1 MVNKLDLTC
10 RALLPLF
17 LPVFVLDFLLSLSSL
32 AYIIFFG
39 DGGNPTAFSTNVVIT
54 EKNCGMQSVA
64 VSSIKNNDSSS
75 HGNPRRSPKVSKDG
89 DLESS
94 FQDAKTIYEVTK
106 NATDKYGDH
115 VAMQHFKFL
124 ELKKIKDT
132 DRYPTKHYSNA
143 LVKITYDEL
152 GKKICRFGIGLRSI
166 GMDPQQNITNFDT
179 AEGKFTLV
187 IYEDTCKEWSI
198 AMQGALSQS
207 MVIATCYA
215 TLGDNAVVSAVN
227 ETGATAIMVNWK
239 NSKKFCDLAEQMPTL
254 KTIIASTHEL
264 PKDSEIYRP
273 LNSDKIQ
280 VVSFEEIIDMG
291 KESKF
296 EPNPPKPSDVAVIM
310 YTSGSTGKPK
320 GVVMKHSH
328 LVAGL
333 AGMSSNV
340 HLREKEEVYVS
351 YLPLAHILALQID
364 NVVLWAGC
372 TSSYNDSRAL
382 SQEMQ
387 RFKPTIFAGVPK
399 VWEML
404 QTGLEK
410 KLSKGPTSLKI
421 IFDILLVWK
430 IWMLTMGM
438 DTPASNMFFGLICS
452 KVFGRKRI
460 EFGVTGGGPMSESL
474 QLFCRA
480 VFNSPIIQGYALTET
495 CVGGCFQALFDQ
507 RSGVVGPPVPC
518 VEIALQSELDIK
530 DNQGFPYLASDRT
543 GAKGERVIGRGEIC
557 MRGPCISSGYYK
569 LPDKTK
575 EDFDEEGFFHT
586 GDIGQF
592 TSDGCIQIVDR
603 KKNLVKLK
611 GGEYVAIEAM
621 ESVFI
626 GSPYVSALC
635 VIANGDL
642 DGPLAIAIADNDA
655 LEEWAK
661 NANIGYDSVHILA
674 KTDGARKEVVKSF
687 IEKGKEGG
695 LTKLELRIKD
705 CVLITDD
712 EWKPGH
718 GMTASMKMD
727 RKSILKIHEDKLLA
741 MYKRQG
747 VKISC

>member
-1 MVNKLDLTC
+1 MVNKLDLIC
-10 RALLPLF
+10 KALLPLF
-17 LPVFVLDFLLSLSSL
+17 LPVFVLDILLFLCSLV
-32 AYIIFFG
+32 YIIFFG
-39 DGGNPTAFSTNVVIT
+39 DGGNPTVFSTNVVIT
-54 EKNCGMQSVA
+54 EKNSGMQSVA
-64 VSSIKNNDSSS
+64 VSSSTTSSS
-75 HGNPRRSPKVSKDG
+75 HGTPRRSPRVSKEG
-89 DLESS
+89 DIESS
-94 FQDAKTIYEVTK
+94 FPDAKTVYEMTK
-106 NATDKYGDH
+106 KATDKYGDH
-115 VAMQHFKFL
+115 IAMQHFKFL
-124 ELKKIKDT
+124 ELKKIRET
-132 DRYPTKHYSNA
+132 DRFPTKHYSNE
-143 LVKITYDEL
+143 LIKITYDEL
-152 GKKICRFGIGLRSI
+152 GEKICSFGKGLRSI
-166 GMDPQQNITNFDT
+166 GMEPQQNITKFD
-179 AEGKFTLV
+179 ALV

-215 TLGDNAVVSAVN
+215 TLGDKAVVSTVN

-239 NSKKFCDLAEQMPTL
+239 NTKKFSDLAEQMPTL
-254 KTIIASTHEL
+254 KTIIASTYES
-264 PKDSEIYRP
+264 PEDGTKIYRP
-273 LNSDKIQ
+273 SNSDKIQ
-280 VVSFEEIIDMG
+280 VVSFEEVIAMG

-364 NVVLWAGC
+364 NFVYWAGGTAC
-372 TSSYNDSRAL
+372 YTDPREL
-382 SQEMQ
+382 PKVMP

-410 KLSKGPTSLKI
+410 KLSKGPTPLKI

-438 DTPASNMFFGLICS
+438 DTPASNMFFGLISS

-480 VFNSPIIQGYALTET
+480 VFNIPIIQGYALTET
-495 CVGGCFQALFDQ
+495 CVGGCFQALWDQ
-507 RSGVVGPPVPC
+507 RPGVVGPPVPC
-518 VEIALQSELDIK
+518 VEIVLQSELDIK
-530 DNQGFPYLASDRT
+530 DNHGFPYLASDRT

-621 ESVFI
+621 ESVFV

-661 NANIGYDSVHILA
+661 NANIGYDSVHALA
-674 KTDGARKEVVKSF
+674 KTDAARKEVVKSF

>member
-10 RALLPLF
+10 KALLPLF
-17 LPVFVLDFLLSLSSL
+17 LPVFVLDLLFSLISL
-32 AYIIFFG
+32 GYIIIFG
-39 DGGNPTAFSTNVVIT
+39 DGGNPTTFSAKVVIT
-54 EKNCGMQSVA
+54 DKNCGMQSVA
-64 VSSIKNNDSSS
+64 VSSSTTSSS
-75 HGNPRRSPKVSKDG
+75 HGKPRRSPNVPKDG
-89 DLESS
+89 ALVSS
-94 FQDAKTIYEVTK
+94 FPDAKTIYEMTK

-124 ELKKIKDT
+124 ELKKTKDT
-132 DRYPTKHYSNA
+132 DRFPTKHYSNE
-143 LVKITYDEL
+143 LVKITYNEL
-152 GKKICRFGIGLRSI
+152 GKKIQSFGNGLRSI

-179 AEGKFTLV
+179 AKGKFTLV

-198 AMQGALSQS
+198 AMNGALSQS
-207 MVIATCYA
+207 MVVATCYA

-239 NSKKFCDLAEQMPTL
+239 NTKKFCDLAEQMPTL
-254 KTIIASTHEL
+254 KTIIASTHES
-264 PKDSEIYRP
+264 PKDGAKIYRP
-273 LNSDKIQ
+273 PNGEKIQ
-280 VVSFEEIIDMG
+280 VVSFEEVIDMG
-291 KESKF
+291 MESTF
-296 EPNPPKPSDVAVIM
+296 EPKPPKPSDVAVIM

-320 GVVMKHSH
+320 GVVMKHSN

-340 HLREKEEVYVS
+340 HLREKEEVYIS

-364 NVVLWAGC
+364 NIVLRNGG
-372 TSSYNDSRAL
+372 TSCYTDPREL
-382 SQEMQ
+382 PKVMP

-410 KLSKGPTSLKI
+410 KLSKGPAPLKI
-421 IFDILLVWK
+421 IFNILLVWK
-430 IWMLTMGM
+430 IWMITMGM
-438 DTPASNMFFGLICS
+438 DTPVSNMFFGLISS
-452 KVFGRKRI
+452 KVFGRRRI

-495 CVGGCFQALFDQ
+495 CVGGCFQTQWDQ
-507 RSGVVGPPVPC
+507 RPGIVGPPVPC
-518 VEIALQSELDIK
+518 VEIVLQSELDIK
-530 DNQGFPYLASDRT
+530 DNNGFPYLASDRT
-543 GAKGERVIGRGEIC
+543 GAKGEPVIGRGEIC

-569 LPDKTK
+569 LADKTK

-611 GGEYVAIEAM
+611 SGEYVAIEAM
-621 ESVFI
+621 ESVFV

-655 LEEWAK
+655 LTQWAR
-661 NANIGYDSVHILA
+661 NANISHDSVHALA
-674 KTDGARKEVVKSF
+674 KTDAARKEVVNSF
-687 IEKGKEGG
+687 IEKGKDGG

-727 RKSILKIHEDKLLA
+727 RKSILKIHEDQLFA

-747 VKISC
+747 VNIS